1 MKDLSILIP
10 TYNDCCAELV
20 AELQRQAESLPI
32 GYEVIVADDGSI
44 DGSVVEAN
52 RVVNQLPCCRV
63 VERTE
68 NSGRAAIRNFL
79 AREARHPWLLF
90 IDSDMVVC
98 RDDYVRRYADTP
110 DADIVVDGGVVIG
123 DLIPGNLRSI
133 YEKAAEH
140 ERIAERRR
148 ESPYMDFHTANFM
161 VRRDV
166 MLAHPFDQRFR
177 HYGYEDV
184 LFGKQLQLDG
194 IAITHIDNPM
204 SFERFE
210 TNAGFISKTE
220 EGLRTLHTFRSEL
233 EGYSRLL
240 AVVSRLSLLAPFI
253 RLFHRLFSRM
263 LRRRLSGPQPS
274 LLLFKIYRLGYY
286 MSMQ

>member
-1 MKDLSILIP
+1 MKSLSILIP
-10 TYNDCCAELV
+10 TYNDSCAVLV
-20 AELQRQAESLPI
+20 AELQRQAAALSI
-32 GYEVIVADDGSI
+32 GYEVIVADDGST
-44 DGSVVEAN
+44 DRNVLESN
-52 RVVNQLPCCRV
+52 RSINRLPNCRV
-63 VERTE
+63 VERQE

-79 AREARHPWLLF
+79 ASEARHPWLLF
-90 IDSDMVVC
+90 IDGDMVVC
-98 RDDYVRRYADTP
+98 RNDYVRRYADTTET
-110 DADIVVDGGVVIG
+110 DVVVDGGVVTG
-123 DLIPGNLRSI
+123 NLTAGNLRSM

-140 ERIAERRR
+140 EHTAEQRQL
-148 ESPYMDFHTANFM
+148 SPYMDFHTANFM
-161 VRRDV
+161 VRRDI

-184 LFGKQLQLDG
+184 FFGKQLRHDS

-210 TNAGFISKTE
+210 TNADFINKTE

-253 RLFHRLFSRM
+253 RLFHCLFGRL
-263 LRRRLSGPQPS
+263 LRCRLTGNHPN
-274 LLLFKIYRLGYY
+274 LLLFKAYRLGYY
-286 MSMQ
+286 MTIQ